1 MLIRRLWLRDFRSYG
16 ELDLSF
22 TDGTCVILGPN
33 GVGKSNLLEAI
44 GYAAQLDS
52 FRSAPIDAM
61 IRRGADSAV
70 VRAQLDRNGREA
82 LVEAE
87 INRSGRNRVLLN
99 RQRLARTSD
108 LTDVVLVT
116 AFAPTDLELIKGG
129 PGLRRSLIDGLV
141 VSVDSRNEPV
151 KAGFERSLRQRNA
164 LLKQVRGRL
173 DTSASAT
180 LDVWDHQ
187 LADSGERLSVL
198 RQGLIDDLTPLVT
211 KAYRDIAGYEAEV
224 VLHYASSWRERGL
237 KESLVA
243 SREDDLRRGV
253 TLVGP
258 HRDDVTISLGDMPA
272 RTHASQGEQRTLALA
287 LRVAGHRLLAG
298 IHGSS
303 PILLLDDVFSEL
315 DDNRAE
321 ALLASLPDG
330 QRILTTATE
339 PPSTVHTNQLLM
351 VAEGTITER
360 TL

>member
-1 MLIRRLWLRDFRSYG
+1 M
-16 ELDLSF
+16 
-22 TDGTCVILGPN
+22 
-33 GVGKSNLLEAI
+33 
-44 GYAAQLDS
+44 
-52 FRSAPIDAM
+52 
-61 IRRGADSAV
+61 
-70 VRAQLDRNGREA
+70 
-82 LVEAE
+82 
-87 INRSGRNRVLLN
+87 
-99 RQRLARTSD
+99 
-108 LTDVVLVT
+108 
-116 AFAPTDLELIKGG
+116 
-129 PGLRRSLIDGLV
+129 
-141 VSVDSRNEPV
+141 DSRNEPV

-237 KESLVA
+237 KESLVT

-287 LRVAGHRLLAG
+287 LRVAGTGFWPGSTVRRRYFSSMTCSPNSTTTERKHFWLPCPMVR
-298 IHGSS
+298 GSS
-303 PILLLDDVFSEL
+303 PLQPSHRPPFT
-315 DDNRAE
+315 
-321 ALLASLPDG
+321 
-330 QRILTTATE
+330 RI
-339 PPSTVHTNQLLM
+339 SF
-351 VAEGTITER
+351 
-360 TL
+360 